1 MNCFACAPSL
11 NSVPWYTYSNL
22 DEKERKFD
30 TDGRDCEERRIE
42 FFFFFRCGT
51 ISLEEKSFYEMEY
64 LNLMKSFCIKDFI
77 KDCIKDLLFLY
88 SFFILDDA
96 SM

>member
-1 MNCFACAPSL
+1 M
-11 NSVPWYTYSNL
+11 WYNFSGR
-22 DEKERKFD
+22 EKF
-30 TDGRDCEERRIE
+30 
-42 FFFFFRCGT
+42 
-51 ISLEEKSFYEMEY
+51 LLEMEY

-96 SM
+96 SMWWEYK